1 MEDKKLKSHEDK
13 AAVVSATAG
22 PSASP
27 LVVVTE
33 RNVQLHTAN
42 QKPVGASHAGS
53 VVSSAERSRRY
64 EKARAAFEM
73 AEARVAVLQAAE
85 EMAAGSQTCPL
96 YTYPSPRDP

>member
-13 AAVVSATAG
+13 AAVVSAAAR

-42 QKPVGASHAGS
+42 QKTVGASNAAS
-53 VVSSAERSRRY
+53 VVSSAERSRRC
-64 EKARAAFEM
+64 EKARAAFEL
-73 AEARVAVLQAAE
+73 AEARVAMLQGADD
-85 EMAAGSQTCPL
+85 MAAGSQTGSVGASIGRRPE
-96 YTYPSPRDP
+96 